1 MDLIDT
7 HCHIHSKDYG
17 LDPDLVI
24 KDGAEAGVSVAIV
37 VGTDLEDSKL
47 AVKFAK
53 NHDNIYSSIGIHPH
67 EAKVYINDPKKLNEF
82 ASLADDKKVVAI
94 GECGLDYYYNH
105 SPKADQ
111 KKILEFQ
118 LELAQKHNLPVIFHV
133 RDAFEDFWPIID
145 RYPNI
150 RGVIHSFT
158 ASKEILQEILSRNLY
173 VGLNGIMT
181 FTKNQ
186 AQLDAAK
193 LVPLEK
199 MLLETDAPFLT
210 PAPYRGTIAQLKHVT
225 NVAFFLSELRNETLE
240 SISKVTTSNAKKLFN
255 LN

>member
-1 MDLIDT
+1 MDFIDT

-24 KDGAEAGVSVAIV
+24 KDGAEAGVSAAIV

-210 PAPYRGTIAQLKHVT
+210 PAPYRGTIAQLKHVI